1 MPVGSKREIII
12 CRAKRTL
19 FTRIRPGKGVTATAK
34 QKYVKQLGLIP
45 QKNGQRIKA
54 LSKSVFANLSLRKQ
68 ERKGFEKGFL
78 KFYVNEKNRKL
89 HFKALY
95 LMIYLNA

>member
-54 LSKSVFANLSLRKQ
+54 LSKSVFANLSLRKW
-68 ERKGFEKGFL
+68 ERKGFKKGFL
-78 KFYVNEKNRKL
+78 KFC
-89 HFKALY
+89 
-95 LMIYLNA
+95 